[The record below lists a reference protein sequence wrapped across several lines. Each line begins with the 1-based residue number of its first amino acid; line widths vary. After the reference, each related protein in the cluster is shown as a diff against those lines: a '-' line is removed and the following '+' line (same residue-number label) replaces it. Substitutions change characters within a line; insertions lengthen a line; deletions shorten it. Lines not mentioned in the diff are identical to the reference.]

1 VGIALVGLLVAS
13 FALRTWD
20 ASQGLH
26 AGYHFDERFTL
37 RNVSA
42 ILKHGD
48 YKPRHA
54 PYLSLSYLPQT
65 AVLGAC
71 QALHRATRYPPFSI
85 YGDTQDGYSPTAYWL
100 ARMVNVVYGCLSL
113 WLLYLVG
120 RRLYSPEVGLLA
132 AAVMA
137 AFPRHLLSSAELRP
151 DILVVLLVVLTFSW
165 TLTAAFRP
173 ALSRFL
179 RVGLGVGLALS
190 TMYTGIASAIP
201 LTASVIRNGWH
212 DRGQR
217 RQWLWL
223 VLAGVA
229 SILTFL
235 ALNPFPDVAFPM
247 LLHGYAA
254 QEVVEKSD
262 HWVVFQRQVE
272 FLVWNHGPVVSVFV
286 LLGIVG
292 LLWRIFRPAPEDG
305 EERRL
310 GSTMV
315 LAALLGYSVLH
326 SLGTP
331 LFRGQSY
338 LPVVPFSSLV
348 AGWAVVE
355 AWRLLSR
362 RLGWLARQPVA
373 AVLGMG
379 VCAVLVVQQASV
391 VYYRVVP
398 RSFAAANRSLVAG
411 LEPPGLRHVIYEAG
425 LGAFQSGDKPR
436 RLLVSRVDRLSGQ
449 DPSRLDRTDVEIFPG
464 SRLQGPE
471 APFYRGRLARVPKAQ
486 VEVVGSHFLD
496 SRGEP
501 VEVVHHLWDL
511 ESVVAL
517 KLRRPEGRLPVM
529 VGRLPDLYYQPGDIL
544 SIVVRVPKEAA
555 NEDIRSV
562 RLEPGDRTIPIFDT
576 GRHRNRLFR
585 TSPRFQLS
593 GQEIRV
599 RIPAPPGNPPASF
612 RIEVNRWRPG
622 AALVPSSGEG
632 RPTSSPPPHTPAPA
646 APPPAAG

>member
-1 VGIALVGLLVAS
+1 VGIALAGLLLAS

-26 AGYHFDERFTL
+26 AGYHFDERFTF

-42 ILKHGD
+42 ILKHGE

-54 PYLSLSYLPQT
+54 IYLSLSYLPQT

-85 YGDTQDGYSPTAYWL
+85 SGDSQDGYSPTAYWL

-113 WLLYLVG
+113 WLLFLVG

-137 AFPRHLLSSAELRP
+137 AFPRHLLSSTEFKP
-151 DILVVLLVVLTFSW
+151 DILIILLTVLTFSW

-173 ALSRFL
+173 TLSRFL
-179 RVGLGVGLALS
+179 RVGIGVGLAIS
-190 TMYTGIASAIP
+190 TLYTGIASAIP
-201 LTASVIRNGWH
+201 ITAAVLKNGWR
-212 DRGQR
+212 DR
-217 RQWLWL
+217 RQWIWL

-235 ALNPFPDVAFPM
+235 ALNPFLDVAFQLIPM
-247 LLHGYAA
+247 LVHGYAA
-254 QEVVEKSD
+254 QGAVEKSD
-262 HWVVFQRQVE
+262 PWVVFQRQVE
-272 FLVWNHGPVVSVFV
+272 FLVRSHGPVMSIFL

-292 LLWRIFRPAPEDG
+292 LLWRIYRPAPEDA

-310 GSTMV
+310 GSILV
-315 LAALLGYSVLH
+315 LSALLGYSVLH

-331 LFRGQSY
+331 LFRGHSY
-338 LPVVPFSSLV
+338 LPVVPFSSLA
-348 AGWAVVE
+348 AGWALVE

-362 RLGWLARQPVA
+362 RFGWLARQPVA
-373 AVLGMG
+373 ATLGMG
-379 VCAVLVVQQASV
+379 VCAALVAQQASV

-398 RSFAAANRSLVAG
+398 TSFAAANRSLIAG
-411 LEPPGLRHVIYEAG
+411 LAPPGLRHVIYEAG

-449 DPSRLDRTDVEIFPG
+449 DPRRLDMTDVEIFPG
-464 SRLQGPE
+464 SRLQGSE
-471 APFYRGRLARVPKAQ
+471 ASFYRGRLARVPKTQ
-486 VEVVGSHFLD
+486 VEVVGSQLLE

-517 KLRRPEGRLPVM
+517 KLRRPEGQPSAL
-529 VGRLPDLYYQPGDIL
+529 VGRLPDRYYQPGDIL

-562 RLEPGDRTIPIFDT
+562 RLEPGDQTIPIFDT

-599 RIPAPPGNPPASF
+599 RIPALPGSPPASF
-612 RIEVNRWRPG
+612 RVEVNRWRP
-622 AALVPSSGEG
+622 
-632 RPTSSPPPHTPAPA
+632 A
-646 APPPAAG
+646 APIPASR